1 LEAKEALDCGDIDT
15 TIVLNLCNWPV
26 YVYIKDKI
34 KSVNFYQLKKN
45 ISNIFYI
52 TYNILQLQFYCHQ

>member
-1 LEAKEALDCGDIDT
+1 MEAKEALDCGDIDT